1 MIDRLRKV
9 SYKRKE
15 RTKLTLTQSK
25 QGMTAPDGATGD
37 VDTFDTVRADGKIER
52 PRFDPDPDALA
63 PVNMDTVPEQTL
75 IELLYRYFYGAATS
89 DGLISSDRQLLSDG
103 FVPSGGLVLS
113 NRQVSSDV
121 LVPSDGIVLSNRQVP
136 SDGLV
141 PSFLGFAISLGIRL
155 CDIRRMYLKSAAFA
169 EAVRECE
176 CIRREMIAK
185 RVLDG
190 SIPVNQAKF
199 LLDDDVIGYSERYLA
214 GEAAADI
221 KGSATDPDGGCGEG
235 FRLIVH
241 FDDPALQRAGKEG
254 GGLQ

>member
-15 RTKLTLTQSK
+15 RTELTLTRSK

-37 VDTFDTVRADGKIER
+37 VDTFGTVRADSKIER
-52 PRFDPDPDALA
+52 RRFDPDPDALA

-89 DGLISSDRQLLSDG
+89 DGLLSSDRQLL
-103 FVPSGGLVLS
+103 SGGLVLS
-113 NRQVSSDV
+113 NRQVSSDG
-121 LVPSDGIVLSNRQVP
+121 LVPSDGFVP

-141 PSFLGFAISLGIRL
+141 PSLLDFAISLGIRL
-155 CDIRRMYLKSAAFA
+155 SDIRRMYLKSTAFA
-169 EAVRECE
+169 EAVGECE
-176 CIRREMIAK
+176 CIRREIIAR
-185 RVLDG
+185 RVLEG

-199 LLDDDVIGYSERYLA
+199 LLDDDVVGYSERYLA